1 MAAHRVALH
10 WQRRSPDFDYQ
21 TFDRSYDLHFSG
33 GQILPGSSSPAYFGN
48 PALTNPEEIL
58 IASLSSCFML
68 TFLSIA
74 ALKRF
79 VVDSYEDEA
88 ECELGKNEHG
98 KTMISRIILR
108 PKVNFGAGRQPAPEV
123 LAELYRKAEENCFVS
138 NSLQSEVAIAPR

>member
-1 MAAHRVALH
+1 MAAHQVALR
-10 WQRRSPDFDYQ
+10 WQRRSPDFEYQ
-21 TFDRSYDLHFSG
+21 TFDRSYTLHFSG
-33 GQILPGSSSPAYFGN
+33 GQILPGSSSPVYFGN
-48 PALTNPEEIL
+48 PTLINPEEIL

-108 PKVNFGAGRQPAPEV
+108 PKVSFGQGRQPDPDS

-138 NSLQSEVAIAPR
+138 NSLRSEVTVAPR